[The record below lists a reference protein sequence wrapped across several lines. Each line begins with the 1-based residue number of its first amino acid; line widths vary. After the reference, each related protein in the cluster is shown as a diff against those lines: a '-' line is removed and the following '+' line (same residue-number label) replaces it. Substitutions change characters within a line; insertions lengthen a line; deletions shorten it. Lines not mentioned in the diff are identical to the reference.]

1 MEPGRFDDVDIRYL
15 EDPEP
20 PRRHSSLRRRM
31 TVALSAW
38 ILAAGVLAAAASAI
52 TNDSG
57 NAAAAGKA
65 AKEQRLSE
73 RNGVPFM
80 RDGHE
85 CRAGKSHRDRR
96 STGFSPSDL

>member
-15 EDPEP
+15 EDPDP
-20 PRRHSSLRRRM
+20 PRRHSTLRRRM

-52 TNDSG
+52 TNDSDS
-57 NAAAAGKA
+57 AAAAGKGAA
-65 AKEQRLSE
+65 AKQHRLSE
-73 RNGVPFM
+73 RGGVPFM

-85 CRAGKSHRDRR
+85 CRNKHRGG
-96 STGFSPSDL
+96 SSSSFSPSDL